1 MLIKDIIYEDFINYK
16 KPSMFIIFPT
26 CNWKCEKDC
35 GKQVCQNS
43 QLAQQKDIEVSY
55 KEIVTKYINNNLTKA
70 IVMGGLEP
78 FDSWDDLKE
87 LTRAIRQVSL
97 DDIVIYTGY
106 KISEILDYVLELQ
119 QYPNI
124 IIKFGRYVPDSNP
137 TYNSVLG
144 VTLASDNQYA
154 LKIGDTNENNFKSRQ
169 SNSR

>member
-35 GKQVCQNS
+35 GKILCQNKTLVNS
-43 QLAQQKDIEVSY
+43 PSMEISCETIIE
-55 KEIVTKYINNNLTKA
+55 KYIHNPLTKA

-87 LTRAIRQVSL
+87 LIRAIRQVSL

-124 IIKFGRYVPDSNP
+124 IIKFGRYVPGSNP
-137 TYNSVLG
+137 TYSSVLG